1 MALRTVG
8 KEDARVESTMTT
20 MIKMVMIVIIN
31 VVTTLKTV
39 SKEYA
44 RVESDRLWMA
54 PGHQRRAGRRA
65 HSAVEW

>member
-1 MALRTVG
+1 
-8 KEDARVESTMTT
+8 
-20 MIKMVMIVIIN
+20 MIN
-31 VVTTLKTV
+31 TLKTV